1 MFTLKTFL
9 LFAMLGLTMAQN
21 ECNMNVDASAC
32 LTDAGR
38 ETPTPTS
45 YPTPTFLDTTEP
57 PTTVTAFPTTSTGT
71 TSETSMTTIPDPAT
85 LNNLVVLNR
94 RQAGVIQ
101 AASATIRA
109 QTSHSVQPSSQPSPI
124 PASPTPGSSM
134 AVSSARRINSPL
146 ILSVILM
153 ARLCVSGSAYANSSV
168 AALSDP
174 SIPDVR
180 HQAGLMT
187 VDDASNSLTS
197 SRPHGPSHRRQRLV
211 RKDELPLGMLIGV
224 IFVGAAAL
232 GAAFTIFIFYC
243 VYDRLR
249 SSHQCLP
256 AMPNTVLYTIPPV
269 QHGAVV
275 LSALRKDG
283 DTRAVLPSTSHSRSN
298 SGGMDDTRRK
308 QGRVAAGGVGS
319 TLFGG
324 GDEAVAGLASASG

>member
-1 MFTLKTFL
+1 MHLSTL
-9 LFAMLGLTMAQN
+9 
-21 ECNMNVDASAC
+21 
-32 LTDAGR
+32 
-38 ETPTPTS
+38 
-45 YPTPTFLDTTEP
+45 
-57 PTTVTAFPTTSTGT
+57 TA
-71 TSETSMTTIPDPAT
+71 A
-85 LNNLVVLNR
+85 
-94 RQAGVIQ
+94 
-101 AASATIRA
+101 
-109 QTSHSVQPSSQPSPI
+109 
-124 PASPTPGSSM
+124 
-134 AVSSARRINSPL
+134 
-146 ILSVILM
+146 
-153 ARLCVSGSAYANSSV
+153 LCVSGSAYANSFDSRHDEAAQLSTRRKMSPSAQSVVYVTPDGSV

-324 GDEAVAGLASASG
+324 GDEAVAGLASASGMCVLMEPQSGMLARLDGSLNGHRQDSDLGLC